1 MQQGLFAA
9 FQIPM
14 ARYENKDLIGDLKKH
29 ILSKDSKGIE
39 SNVSPIIK
47 QNLVESKFN
56 FFKDE
61 TPIVRETAQWFAD
74 CITKTIN

>member
-1 MQQGLFAA
+1 MEQGLFAA

-14 ARYENKDLIGDLKKH
+14 ARYENKDLIGDLKKY

-61 TPIVRETAQWFAD
+61 TPIVRETAQWFA
-74 CITKTIN
+74 

>member
-39 SNVSPIIK
+39 SNV
-47 QNLVESKFN
+47 
-56 FFKDE
+56 
-61 TPIVRETAQWFAD
+61 
-74 CITKTIN
+74 